1 LVVLGAGRSEVSIDG
16 MKANILNYSIK
27 TIQPLSELNTNSKE
41 LTFFQGGIASN
52 RSAPATSLSIVV
64 AWLSCLADCGLFCW

>member
-1 LVVLGAGRSEVSIDG
+1 LVNDKANAFLNAFGAGRSEVSIDG

-41 LTFFQGGIASN
+41 LTS
-52 RSAPATSLSIVV
+52 
-64 AWLSCLADCGLFCW
+64 